1 MRPIRYSLPSVWT
14 NQKQKGFY
22 FTGSTF
28 SVQQWLH
35 YFYDS
40 FKFELYFNLSH
51 LFYRANKLH
60 CLAPNN
66 SLNANAWSHFFR
78 SIVTEKK
85 DKYGRTQ
92 AVNRTQSVLR
102 VCENMIILGL
112 VSPNAPAHRREFQH
126 LRRCEAKVCLRGPA
140 PKHTSSWP
148 MCCSANHTTDTTVF
162 PALSTNQKCQNTKK
176 RELQLVSKTEGEGDQ
191 HMAVIFLKLK

>member
-92 AVNRTQSVLR
+92 AENRTQSVLR

-112 VSPNAPAHRREFQH
+112 VSPNAPAHRREF
-126 LRRCEAKVCLRGPA
+126 PA
-140 PKHTSSWP
+140 P
-148 MCCSANHTTDTTVF
+148 SALWSESVLERPRPQTYLELTDVLLSQSHDRHDCISC
-162 PALSTNQKCQNTKK
+162 ALNESEMPKY
-176 RELQLVSKTEGEGDQ
+176 
-191 HMAVIFLKLK
+191 